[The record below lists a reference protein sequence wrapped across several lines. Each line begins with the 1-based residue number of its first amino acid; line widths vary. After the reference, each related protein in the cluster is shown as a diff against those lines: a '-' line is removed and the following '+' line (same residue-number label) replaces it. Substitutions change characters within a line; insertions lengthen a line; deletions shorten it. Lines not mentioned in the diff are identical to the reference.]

1 VPLRGSPLEAVI
13 SAAGMSNGQKAGG
26 AGVAGVAGAAGA
38 WSSVGV
44 LSPGRRLPAYG
55 THINSCRPT

>member
-26 AGVAGVAGAAGA
+26 AGVAGAAVLGAQWG
-38 WSSVGV
+38 SCHLVVGC
-44 LSPGRRLPAYG
+44 RHMA
-55 THINSCRPT
+55 HI

>member
-26 AGVAGVAGAAGA
+26 AGVAGVAGA